1 MSFLT
6 KFFSGIRQRNQVL
19 LTGGVVLPVSRSQF
33 GPFREALG
41 RHIGIDLA
49 HHGVSVLPEDPDP
62 ETT

>member
-1 MSFLT
+1 M
-6 KFFSGIRQRNQVL
+6 QRNQVL

-49 HHGVSVLPEDPDP
+49 HHSAAMLAPDNP
-62 ETT
+62 LN